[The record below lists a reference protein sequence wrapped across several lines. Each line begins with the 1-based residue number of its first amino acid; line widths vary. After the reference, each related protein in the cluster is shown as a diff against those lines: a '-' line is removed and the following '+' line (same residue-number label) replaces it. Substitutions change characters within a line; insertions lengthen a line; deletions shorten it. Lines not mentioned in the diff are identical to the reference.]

1 MSKTIVITKSQQG
14 GGGLNSAPE
23 KQYAFTLA
31 EVLITL
37 GIIGIVAAMTLPSLI
52 NNQRNKALQTALK
65 KAYSR
70 HSDALMLVKAEAGVD
85 NIFNE
90 FVIYD
95 KNAGGYY
102 RKNEFINMYRSKL
115 KIIGKC
121 KYKKRIRNYSNT
133 EDAYIDIGGT
143 ATPKTLLSDGTC
155 MDLVI
160 NGGNIGITIDI
171 NGADKGPNRLGHDVF
186 TFHVNKKG
194 MWEPVKMTK
203 LYTDA
208 ELEDLKNQYLSQSEN
223 GQLSASQIAGIE
235 QKGTPCSIKSK
246 QKGNGMGCTWYALN
260 DINPDDNSS
269 RYWENLPK

>member
-1 MSKTIVITKSQQG
+1 MKKH
-14 GGGLNSAPE
+14 
-23 KQYAFTLA
+23 AFTLA

-70 HSDALMLVKAEAGVD
+70 HSEALMLVKAEAGVD
-85 NIFNE
+85 NLFKE

-102 RKNEFINMYRSKL
+102 RKNEFFNMYRSKL

-121 KYKKRIRNYSNT
+121 KYKRRIRNYSNT
-133 EDAYIDIGGT
+133 EDAYIDVGGT
-143 ATPKTLLSDGTC
+143 ATPMTLLSDGSC
-155 MDLVI
+155 MDLVL
-160 NGGNIGITIDI
+160 NGGNLGITVDI

-186 TFHVNKKG
+186 TFHINKNG
-194 MWEPVKMTK
+194 MWEPVKMSK
-203 LYTDA
+203 LYTAD
-208 ELEDLKNQYLSQSEN
+208 ELEDLKNQYLSQN
-223 GQLSASQIAGIE
+223 KNDQLSASQESSLQQRGF
-235 QKGTPCSIKSK
+235 PCSIKSK
-246 QKGNGMGCTWYALN
+246 QRGNGMGCAWYALN
-260 DINPDDNSS
+260 DINPDDSAE